1 MANGL
6 TDSDLNRQRL
16 GFGVA
21 PDTASR
27 RRAVKAGISPL
38 TTSEQIRRG
47 WGWGPS
53 TPEEQK
59 AFQAAEVIERGGP
72 LEQMPVEY
80 GGRPTGTSRREM
92 RMREEYD
99 RAQQEYLRNQ
109 LIAQQME
116 ESAARMEE
124 VGLEREAQE
133 MEKARQAKIRDEAK
147 FIFDSIRG
155 GVQTG
160 TDEAGNPTFSEP
172 INPSNERD
180 FERITNLMG
189 SQYGMENA
197 AARQAVMRLYEDA
210 LRAQESRAAQAEK
223 GIQEQQSWLIGQ
235 QEEAATLGIDAAKF
249 FTTDPQTGVISKVDQ
264 LGLSK
269 AIGEAKRKDLEN
281 KNKEIASAKLDE
293 ETKKMA
299 RSVLDE
305 INKTDSEIRK
315 ANFDA
320 GRTKGAIRE
329 ENVAK
334 AEFLRSER
342 DVLVERFNG
351 LMPQKSVEGAGQAQ
365 PEIPKF
371 NTPEEAEAAG
381 LEAGTIVEIGG
392 RRARID

>member
-1 MANGL
+1 
-6 TDSDLNRQRL
+6 
-16 GFGVA
+16 V
-21 PDTASR
+21 
-27 RRAVKAGISPL
+27 
-38 TTSEQIRRG
+38 
-47 WGWGPS
+47 
-53 TPEEQK
+53 

-72 LEQMPVEY
+72 AEQMPVEY

-92 RMREEYD
+92 RMRAEYD
-99 RAQQEYLRNQ
+99 AAQQDYLRNQ
-109 LIAQQME
+109 LIGQQME

-124 VGLEREAQE
+124 IGLEREAQE

-147 FIFDSIRG
+147 FIFQSIRG
-155 GVQTG
+155 GVETG

-180 FERITNLMG
+180 LERITNLMG
-189 SQYGMENA
+189 SEYGMENA

-210 LRAQESRAAQAEK
+210 LRAQESRATQAER
-223 GIQEQQSWLIGQ
+223 GAQEQQSWLIGQ
-235 QEEAATLGIDAAKF
+235 QEEAATLGIDATKF
-249 FTTDPQTGVISKVDQ
+249 FTTDPQTGTILRVDQ

-269 AIGEAKRKDLEN
+269 AIGGEKRKDLEN
-281 KNKEIASAKLDE
+281 KKKEIASAKLDE
-293 ETKKMA
+293 ETKGLA

-320 GRTKGAIRE
+320 GRTKGTIRD

-351 LMPQKSVEGAGQAQ
+351 LMPQKPAEGAAQPQSFDSVEAAQAAKL
-365 PEIPKF
+365 PK
-371 NTPEEAEAAG
+371 
-381 LEAGTIVEIGG
+381 GTIVVIGG

>member
-16 GFGVA
+16 GFGVS

-27 RRAVKAGISPL
+27 RRAVEAGVAPL
-38 TTSEQIRRG
+38 TTGEQIRRG

-72 LEQMPVEY
+72 AEQMPVEY

-92 RMREEYD
+92 RMRAEYD
-99 RAQQEYLRNQ
+99 AAQQDYLRNQ
-109 LIAQQME
+109 LIGQQME
-116 ESAARMEE
+116 ESAIRMEE
-124 VGLEREAQE
+124 VGLAREAQE

-160 TDEAGNPTFSEP
+160 TDEAGNPIFSEP

-180 FERITNLMG
+180 LERITNLMG

-210 LRAQESRAAQAEK
+210 LKAQESRATQAER
-223 GIQEQQSWLIGQ
+223 GVQEQQSWLIGQ
-235 QEEAATLGIDAAKF
+235 QEEAATLGIDATKF
-249 FTTDPQTGVISKVDQ
+249 FTADPQTGTISKVDQ

-293 ETKKMA
+293 ETKGLA

-320 GRTKGAIRE
+320 GRTKGTIRD

-351 LMPQKSVEGAGQAQ
+351 LMPQKPAEGAGQAQ

-381 LEAGTIVEIGG
+381 LQAGTIVEIGG

>member
-27 RRAVKAGISPL
+27 RRAVEAGVAPL
-38 TTSEQIRRG
+38 TTSEQIRRD

-53 TPEEQK
+53 TPEEQV

-72 LEQMPVEY
+72 AEQMPVEY

-92 RMREEYD
+92 RMRAEYD
-99 RAQQEYLRNQ
+99 AAQQDYLRNQ
-109 LIAQQME
+109 LIGQQME
-116 ESAARMEE
+116 ESAVRMEE
-124 VGLEREAQE
+124 IGLAREAQE

-147 FIFDSIRG
+147 FIFQSIRG
-155 GVQTG
+155 GVETG

-172 INPSNERD
+172 INPSDESSFN
-180 FERITNLMG
+180 RITNLMG
-189 SQYGMENA
+189 LQYGTENKL
-197 AARQAVMRLYEDA
+197 ARDAVMRLYEDF
-210 LRAQESRAAQAEK
+210 LKGQESRVAQAEK
-223 GIQEQQSWLIGQ
+223 GAQEQQSWLIGQ
-235 QEEAATLGIDAAKF
+235 QEEAATLGIDATKF
-249 FTTDPQTGVISKVDQ
+249 FTTDPQTGTISRVDQ

-281 KNKEIASAKLDE
+281 KNKEIASSKLDE
-293 ETKKMA
+293 ETKGLA

-320 GRTKGAIRE
+320 GRTKGAIRD

-334 AEFLRSER
+334 AKFLRSER

-351 LMPQKSVEGAGQAQ
+351 LMPQKPAEGAGQAQ

-381 LEAGTIVEIGG
+381 LQAGTIVEIGG

>member
-16 GFGVA
+16 GFGVS

-27 RRAVKAGISPL
+27 RRAVEAGVSPL
-38 TTSEQIRRG
+38 TTGERIRRD

-53 TPEEQK
+53 TPEERV

-72 LEQMPVEY
+72 VEQMPAEY
-80 GGRPTGTSRREM
+80 GGRPTGTSRRAL
-92 RMREEYD
+92 RMQAEYD
-99 RAQQEYLRNQ
+99 AAQQEYLRNQ
-109 LIAQQME
+109 LIGQQME
-116 ESAARMEE
+116 ESEARMGEAR
-124 VGLEREAQE
+124 LEREAQE
-133 MEKARQAKIRDEAK
+133 LEKARQAKIRDEAS
-147 FIFDSIRG
+147 FIFDSIKG

-172 INPSNERD
+172 INPSKEQD

-189 SQYGMENA
+189 SQYGMENT

-210 LRAQESRAAQAEK
+210 LKAQESRAIQSEK
-223 GIQEQQSWLIGQ
+223 GVQEQQSWLVGQ
-235 QEEAATLGIDAAKF
+235 QEEAATLGIDSAKF
-249 FTTDPQTGVISKVDQ
+249 FTTDPQTGAVSKVDQ

-293 ETKKMA
+293 ETKGLA

-320 GRTKGAIRE
+320 GRTKGTIRD

-351 LMPQKSVEGAGQAQ
+351 LMPQKPAEGAAQPQSFDSVEAAQAAKL
-365 PEIPKF
+365 PK
-371 NTPEEAEAAG
+371 
-381 LEAGTIVEIGG
+381 GTIVVIGG